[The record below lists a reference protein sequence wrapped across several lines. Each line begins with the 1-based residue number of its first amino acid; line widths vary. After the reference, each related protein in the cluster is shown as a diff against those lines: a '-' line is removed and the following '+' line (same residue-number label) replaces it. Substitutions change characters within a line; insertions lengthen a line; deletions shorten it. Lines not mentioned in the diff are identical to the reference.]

1 MKKTRYLLL
10 FLVFTASVFLL
21 TSCIGGS
28 GTPSATP
35 SSAPPSSSIAPST
48 SPPSNTVP
56 PSSQAPASSP
66 AAPGATSA
74 AALPSFADMVD
85 MVEHS
90 IAQINVTDAQGQ
102 GAGSAWV
109 IDSNGTLV
117 TCNHVIAGATKVTV
131 VLNGVTYNATS
142 VNGDTTTDIA
152 IVKINATNLPALKT
166 ADMSRIRVGD
176 WAVAVGN
183 PLGEGI
189 SAKEGIVSRLGVTV
203 PVSPTEIFN
212 NLIETS
218 APINPGNSGGA
229 LVNVAGEVMGVT
241 SLKVSQTGIEGL
253 GYAINIIGALP
264 VIQKLSAK

>member
-10 FLVFTASVFLL
+10 CLVFTALVLLL
-21 TSCIGGS
+21 TSCISVPGATS
-28 GTPSATP
+28 TTPP
-35 SSAPPSSSIAPST
+35 STPPSSSFAPST
-48 SPPSNTVP
+48 APPSISVP
-56 PSSQAPASSP
+56 PSSQAPAPSP
-66 AAPGATSA
+66 TPGAASA
-74 AALPSFADMVD
+74 AVIPGFAAMLDV
-85 MVEHS
+85 VEHS
-90 IAQINVTDAQGQ
+90 IAQINVTDLQGQ